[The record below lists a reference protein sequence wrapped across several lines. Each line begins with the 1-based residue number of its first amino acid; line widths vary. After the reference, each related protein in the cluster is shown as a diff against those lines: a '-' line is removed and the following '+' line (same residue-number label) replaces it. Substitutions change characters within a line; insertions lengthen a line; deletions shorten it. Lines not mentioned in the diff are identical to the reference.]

1 MKWYVMQDI
10 ETLGIT
16 GNSPIVQIGYAMFD
30 IESGEIK
37 YRRLIDIDL
46 LCYNPYPTIRPD
58 FECTMWW
65 LSQKKESIDS
75 VFNHNRER
83 ISFQQAMLEYRGDIQ
98 KFQYNI
104 LGYLSHASFDSPIIR
119 NLCHIM
125 NADLPYDQKKNCDIR
140 TFELIAEMPRPK
152 PTHVLHNALEDV
164 EYQIKYI
171 TEMYNTIK
179 K

>member
-1 MKWYVMQDI
+1 MKYYVMQDI

-30 IESGEIK
+30 IETGEIGRK
-37 YRRLIDIDL
+37 RLIDIDVS
-46 LCYNPYPTIRPD
+46 CYNPYPSIRPD
-58 FECTMWW
+58 FECTLWW

-75 VFNHNRER
+75 VFNHSRER
-83 ISFQQAMLEYRGDIQ
+83 ISFQQAMQVYREDIEN
-98 KFQYNI
+98 FQYNI

-125 NADLPYDQKKNCDIR
+125 NVELPFDQKKNCDIR
-140 TFELIAEMPRPK
+140 TFQLLSEMPK
-152 PTHVLHNALEDV
+152 PPAGHILHNALEDV
-164 EYQIKYI
+164 EYQVKYI
-171 TEMYNTIK
+171 TAMYNQLK